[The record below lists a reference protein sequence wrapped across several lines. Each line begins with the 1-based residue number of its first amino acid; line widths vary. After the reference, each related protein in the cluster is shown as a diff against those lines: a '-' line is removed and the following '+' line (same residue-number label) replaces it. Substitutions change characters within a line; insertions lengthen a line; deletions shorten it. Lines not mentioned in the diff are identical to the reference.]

1 MRMNRNI
8 ARVATTLLLAAAC
21 ALPSPGYAQRAQPNG
36 IKVGEGRLHPYFDLE
51 LRFDSASAYFVP
63 TTGAA
68 PQLGSEFITHF
79 RPGLKLEVPGNA
91 FALNLNGFAD
101 YVWYTGLITPG
112 SQFASHLQG
121 AVDLEAAFNQAGA
134 VEVRLGDH
142 FVRSDRSQNPAI
154 GLGVLS
160 LFNEARA
167 AVAIHPGGRALEI
180 TPGFSYSFEFFDPL
194 TTGVIPGC
202 APGNPL
208 CDPGAVD
215 ALNYTN
221 IGFHLD
227 GRYKFL
233 PKTAL
238 VLDADFGLRDYQG
251 ATPNTSLLSATAG
264 ISGLVSPKIALVAK
278 AGWAQDFAGVFAK
291 TVVGHLEVGYAAS
304 ETANF
309 RVGYVR
315 TLQPVAALVS
325 FNDDRG
331 YLSGQALLGGKLTL
345 RGYAAVDYL
354 TFYGSPAAGG
364 GRNDLVVSVDIGPQ
378 YQFTSWFSGAAGY
391 LLSWRTVPSQPDN
404 PANYTRN
411 EGYLRLSLSY

>member
-1 MRMNRNI
+1 MLR
-8 ARVATTLLLAAAC
+8 ALLLVVAFVVPSLAFAQAAA
-21 ALPSPGYAQRAQPNG
+21 PNG
-36 IKVGEGRLHPYFDLE
+36 IKVGEGRLHPYFDLD
-51 LRFDSASAYFVP
+51 LRFDSAAAYFVP
-63 TTGAA
+63 NTGMA

-79 RPGLKLEVPGNA
+79 RPGFKLDVPGSMFAVSLNA
-91 FALNLNGFAD
+91 FAD

-121 AVDLEAAFNQAGA
+121 QVDLEAAFNQAGA
-134 VEVRLGDH
+134 VEFRIGDH

-154 GLGVLS
+154 GLGVIS

-180 TPGFSYSFEFFDPL
+180 TPGASYTFEFFDPL
-194 TTGVIPGC
+194 TTGVTPGC
-202 APGNPL
+202 TPGNPL
-208 CDPGAVD
+208 CDPNSVD

-233 PKTAL
+233 PKTAI
-238 VLDADFGLRDYQG
+238 VLDVDFGLRDYVG
-251 ATPNTSLLSATAG
+251 ATPNSSLLSATAG
-264 ISGLVSPKIALVAK
+264 ISGLVSPKIAVVAK

-291 TVVGHLEVGYAAS
+291 TVVGHLELGYAAS

-309 RVGYVR
+309 KVGYVR

-331 YLSGQALLGGKLTL
+331 YLEGRGLLGGKLTL

-364 GRNDLVVSVDIGPQ
+364 SRNDLVVSLDVGPQ
-378 YQFTSWFSGAAGY
+378 YQVTPWFQTAAGY
-391 LLSWRTVPSQPDN
+391 LLTVRSVPGQANNPS
-404 PANYTRN
+404 NYTRN
-411 EGYLRLSLSY
+411 EGYLRLSVSY